1 MIDMLNTFVETAF
14 ASITPTQVAE
24 HFAHLAAQ
32 LGFSATLVID
42 TAKLEATL
50 PPAIVFATAPA
61 EVVSFERRIP
71 FLTNPIVHHAAAV
84 DTPFGFADVCSG
96 RGLRESELRLW
107 LPDPAFDVHVT
118 WFPVHRG
125 GRLVFYIACWGDK
138 PDDTRIGRAVLHTCA
153 HATYDRSNALSRAT
167 LLSQREADCLYW
179 IAQGKTYS
187 ETGDILQLASRTVR
201 AIMAAAKQKL
211 GARTKSEAIAKA
223 IAFATS
229 ARQGETSVQP

>member
-1 MIDMLNTFVETAF
+1 VIKRLNTFVETTF
-14 ASITPTQVAE
+14 ASITPAQVAE

-61 EVVSFERRIP
+61 EVASFERRIP
-71 FLTNPIVHHAAAV
+71 FLTNPIAHHAAAV
-84 DTPFGFADVCSG
+84 DTPFGLADVCAG

-107 LPDPAFDVHVT
+107 LPDPGFDVHVT
-118 WFPVHRG
+118 WFPVHRD
-125 GRLVFYIACWGDK
+125 GRLVFYVACWGDR

-153 HATYDRSNALSRAT
+153 HATYDRSHALSRAT
-167 LLSQREADCLYW
+167 LLSPREADCLYW

-187 ETGDILQLASRTVR
+187 QTGDILKLATRTVR
-201 AIMAAAKQKL
+201 AIVAAAKHKL
-211 GARTKSEAIAKA
+211 GARTKSEAIAKS
-223 IAFATS
+223 IAFAN
-229 ARQGETSVQP
+229 A